1 MWAIDCVCTCMT
13 STRAQ
18 LLPLQGGATPRV
30 GGGGTPRS
38 SLQSPTATPRRSP
51 SPLHPE
57 DPQRQQKS
65 TLLLERMGVGRVCT
79 TSAGT
84 DEAPPPTACRACL
97 PFWRVFLVM
106 PAASRSSHPVLRV
119 RAGPPR
125 SLRLESRS
133 QISSQPSAAA
143 AAAAGVPRRP
153 RPRRRR
159 SACVP
164 CRCEPPALPTHT
176 SRLTPCY

>member
-1 MWAIDCVCTCMT
+1 MT

-79 TSAGT
+79 TTAGT
-84 DEAPPPTACRACL
+84 DEAPPPPPGPYCVSCVPAVLARLFGHACR
-97 PFWRVFLVM
+97 P
-106 PAASRSSHPVLRV
+106 RSSHPVLRA
-119 RAGPPR
+119 RAAPPR
-125 SLRLESRS
+125 SPRLESRS
-133 QISSQPSAAA
+133 RISSQPSAAA
-143 AAAAGVPRRP
+143 AAGVRRRP
-153 RPRRRR
+153 RPRRKR

-164 CRCEPPALPTHT
+164 CRCEPPGPSDTHAPI
-176 SRLTPCY
+176 TPCYSPTRT